1 MTDFKFKIG
10 DRVTE
15 RPRNIINVASS
26 KEAMKVY
33 ARNTKQRYG
42 TVIDTKIKT
51 NSRGARRKFIIVE
64 WDGSGKSSEHSQ
76 MRGIT
81 NFTLVPKDFFLVS
94 NKSSN

>member
-33 ARNTKQRYG
+33 ARNTKQRFG
-42 TVIDTKIKT
+42 TVIDTKIKA
-51 NSRGARRKFIIVE
+51 NSRGARRKFIVVE
-64 WDGSGKSSEHSQ
+64 WDGSGRSSEHSQ
-76 MRGIT
+76 MRLCAIDELPELT
-81 NFTLVPKDFFLVS
+81 QSFL
-94 NKSSN
+94 NGHAE